1 MRPSIILIREWE
13 AQMSGSGC
21 CGRLQGDV
29 LDIGGRRVFPERRQA
44 MEAMG
49 PLYRAIR
56 ARYGDAVEVMVVDPR
71 NWVSLMI
78 RLVRDFIRC
87 RVPFGAI
94 LHTLNSI
101 STVAVVLNGR
111 IVARG
116 DWPDPDIVLR
126 RIDAVG
132 EPSHAA

>member
-1 MRPSIILIREWE
+1 MKPSIILIREWE

-29 LDIGGRRVFPERRQA
+29 LSIGDRRVFPERRRV

-56 ARYGDAVEVMVVDPR
+56 QRYGDSIDLLVVDPR
-71 NWVSLMI
+71 NWVSLMT
-78 RLVRDFIRC
+78 RLVRDFVRS
-87 RVPFGAI
+87 RVPLGEI
-94 LHTLNSI
+94 WRTLRGI
-101 STVAVVLNGR
+101 STVTVVLNGR

-116 DWPDPDIVLR
+116 DWPKPEIVFQS
-126 RIDAVG
+126 IAGEAGTVDA
-132 EPSHAA
+132 A

>member
-1 MRPSIILIREWE
+1 MKPSIILIREWE

-29 LDIGGRRVFPERRQA
+29 LSIGDRRVFPERRQV

-56 ARYGDAVEVMVVDPR
+56 QQYGDRIDLLVVDPR
-71 NWVSLMI
+71 NWVSLTV
-78 RLVRDFIRC
+78 RLVRDFARS
-87 RVPFGAI
+87 RVPVREI
-94 LHTLNSI
+94 WRTLRGI
-101 STVAVVLNGR
+101 STVTVVLNGR

-116 DWPDPDIVLR
+116 DWPEPETVFQS
-126 RIDAVG
+126 IDAQAGAVD
-132 EPSHAA
+132 AA

>member
-29 LDIGGRRVFPERRQA
+29 LDIGGRRIFPERRRA

-56 ARYGDAVEVMVVDPR
+56 QRYADAVDLMVVDPR
-71 NWVSLMI
+71 NWVSLMV
-78 RLVRDFIRC
+78 RLVRDFVRY
-87 RVPFGAI
+87 RVPVGEAWRTM
-94 LHTLNSI
+94 HGI

-116 DWPDPDIVLR
+116 DWPAPEVVFQC
-126 RIDAVG
+126 IDGPV
-132 EPSHAA
+132 EPIHAA

>member
-1 MRPSIILIREWE
+1 MKPSIILIREWE

-29 LDIGGRRVFPERRQA
+29 LNIGDRRVFPERRQA

-56 ARYGDAVEVMVVDPR
+56 QRYGDSIDLLVVDPR
-71 NWVSLMI
+71 NWVSLMA
-78 RLVRDFIRC
+78 RLVRDFVRS
-87 RVPFGAI
+87 RVPLGEI
-94 LHTLNSI
+94 WRTLRGI
-101 STVAVVLNGR
+101 STVTVVLNGR

-116 DWPDPDIVLR
+116 DWPKPETVFQSIAGEAGTV
-126 RIDAVG
+126 DA
-132 EPSHAA
+132 A